1 MIFNKIYICVFGMYF
16 NYKAQVKAGP
26 KADIKGEGEGESK
39 AKLCKQYDNYL
50 SVKEEEKEM
59 PKDVT

>member
-1 MIFNKIYICVFGMYF
+1 MIFNRIYICVFGICF
-16 NYKAQVKAGP
+16 NYKAQVKVGP
-26 KADIKGEGEGESK
+26 KADIKGEGESR

-50 SVKEEEKEM
+50 SVKEEEKET

>member
-1 MIFNKIYICVFGMYF
+1 MCF
-16 NYKAQVKAGP
+16 NYKAQVKVGP
-26 KADIKGEGEGESK
+26 KADIKGKGESK

-50 SVKEEEKEM
+50 SVKEEEKET